1 MNIRILYLYPELMNL
16 YGEHGNVLM
25 LKKCFEQSGLDVT
38 CDRKDVGDEI
48 NFSDYDITYIG
59 CGTESASYKALECLR
74 PYKREIK
81 EFTEKNK
88 ILIATGNSFELF
100 GDYINDDKLGNF
112 DGLKIF
118 EYGIIRTHKKRFLGD
133 AIFTCMQEEHKII
146 GFINKCSKIC
156 GVSSPLFNVEMGL
169 GNDNAV
175 STEGFTYKNVFATNL
190 IGPLLVRNP
199 YFCQFI
205 LNTTYNNI
213 GFSPLLTPDMS
224 YQIKAYNTALSE
236 LTALHRK
243 K

>member
-25 LKKCFEQSGLDVT
+25 LKKCFEQAGLNVI
-38 CDRKDVGDEI
+38 CDCRNVGDDI
-48 NFSDYDITYIG
+48 SFDDYDIAYMG

-74 PYKREIK
+74 PYKRAIS
-81 EFTEKNK
+81 EFTESNK
-88 ILIATGNSFELF
+88 LLILTGNSFELF
-100 GDYINDDKLGNF
+100 GDYINDDKLGAF
-112 DGLKIF
+112 EGLKLF
-118 EYGIIRTHKKRFLGD
+118 DYGVIRTHKKRFLGD
-133 AIFTCMQEEHKII
+133 AIFRCMQEEHKVI
-146 GFINKCSKIC
+146 GFINKCSHIS

-169 GNDNAV
+169 GNDNTA

-205 LNTTYNNI
+205 LNTAYKSI
-213 GFSPLLTPDMS
+213 SYSPTSTPDMS
-224 YQIKAYNTALSE
+224 YQVKAYATALSE
-236 LTALHRK
+236 LTALQK